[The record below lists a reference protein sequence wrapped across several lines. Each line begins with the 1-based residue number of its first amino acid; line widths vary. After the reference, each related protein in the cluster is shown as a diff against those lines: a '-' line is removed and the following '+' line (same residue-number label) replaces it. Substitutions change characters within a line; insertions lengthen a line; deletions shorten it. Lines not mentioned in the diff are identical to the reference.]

1 MTALWRFCKIE
12 RKGHFIGSFCQVC
25 GISENVLTEMHNSD
39 KLLLL
44 INKWIFGHFSY
55 RFDGPSKPLLFY
67 FSFLIFMILQQLLRE
82 VLWKDHPFLWWIS
95 KVRINY
101 YSLTKIWSIEIFRRT
116 WNNGPL
122 NIFKNFYGNAFSLF
136 VFIKRKNHCNV
147 PFNDTYK
154 MCCYHLC

>member
-67 FSFLIFMILQQLLRE
+67 FSVIHVKWVAIICFNENWSPLKRPFWNSGTLNMLSHFFMVFTFSCLQKL
-82 VLWKDHPFLWWIS
+82 
-95 KVRINY
+95 
-101 YSLTKIWSIEIFRRT
+101 SL
-116 WNNGPL
+116 L
-122 NIFKNFYGNAFSLF
+122 NINIWNSF
-136 VFIKRKNHCNV
+136 
-147 PFNDTYK
+147 
-154 MCCYHLC
+154 